1 MCDFFPI
8 FVKPNQNSC
17 PVSMKKVFILLCIV
31 LKVQVSEAQELESL
45 LLAAEDASRLTE
57 NYMRPV
63 MNGLMYNMN
72 NGWYTT
78 AKTHKKFGFDLTI
91 SLNASFVPTEAE
103 IFEFVPGDYQF
114 TSLPNGETT
123 LPTVMSPNSTETTV
137 DIRVPYEGNTFKIAS
152 FEMPGGITEELPV
165 NAVPAPMVQVGI
177 GLPSKTDLK
186 IRYVPELNFDD
197 NVNSQLFGI
206 GLQHD
211 LMQYFGPLK
220 KLPLSVSVLGAFTNM
235 NVSYAIE
242 DNNASDDIAITNG
255 SAEFKMN
262 TWTVQALGSLDFK
275 IITLYAGL
283 GYNNGTSTIKMKG
296 DYDLTYSVED
306 QNGNPQGSISES
318 ISNPLNLSF
327 DATGMRTTLG
337 ARLNIGFFKIFGDYT
352 IQEYNTFSAGIALSF
367 R

>member
-1 MCDFFPI
+1 
-8 FVKPNQNSC
+8 
-17 PVSMKKVFILLCIV
+17 MKKVLIILFLV
-31 LKVQVSEAQELESL
+31 GKAQVAEAQELESL
-45 LLAAEDASRLTE
+45 LLAADDASRLTE

-103 IFEFVPGDYQF
+103 LFDFVPEDYRF
-114 TSLPNGETT
+114 ISLPNGENT
-123 LPTVMSPNSTETTV
+123 LSTVMSTDNSETTV
-137 DIRVPYEGNTFKIAS
+137 DVRVPIEGNNFKVGS
-152 FEMPGGITEELPV
+152 FEMPGGITEELPI

-186 IRYVPELNFDD
+186 IRYIPELNFDD

-220 KLPLSVSVLGAFTNM
+220 KLPLNVSLLGAFTNM
-235 NVSYAIE
+235 NVSYAIAD
-242 DNNASDDIAITNG
+242 DNPSDNIGITNG
-255 SAEFKMN
+255 SAEFRMN

-283 GYNNGTSTIKMKG
+283 GYNNGQATIKMKG
-296 DYDLTYSVED
+296 DYNLTYSVED
-306 QNGNPQGSISES
+306 QDGNVQGSISET
-318 ISNPLNLSF
+318 ISNPIDLNF
-327 DATGMRTTLG
+327 NANGMRTTLG

-352 IQEYNTFSAGIALSF
+352 IQEYNTFSGGIAFSF